1 MLFGLSH
8 APSIRCAQRSA
19 AIATIGLLFIGC
31 GSKKAPPQAP
41 RAPEVG
47 VYTLQA
53 ESVSLTAELAAR
65 TVAYEESDV
74 RPQINGIVR
83 RRLFTEGS
91 LVKAGDVLYEIESQV
106 YAAAVAQAKANLASA
121 EASQIAAKA
130 RAERFTALVDIDAVS
145 KQDQTDAVAAA
156 AQAEAAVQQAR
167 AALAAAQ
174 INLGF
179 TRITAPIS
187 GRIGRSLVTTG
198 ALVTAGQAQPLASI
212 QRLDPMFVDIQQSS
226 TRLLELRR
234 ALSTGGVTPSSAKVT
249 LKLEDGTPYSH
260 PGTLQ
265 FAEASVDPNTG
276 SVTLR
281 ARFPNQEGILL
292 PGMYVR
298 ATVGDGKA
306 PNAIL
311 APQQGVL
318 RDPTGNATAYVLAA
332 DSTVEVRQLTLTRT
346 VGDRWL
352 IASGLNDGDH
362 LIIEGTAKIRAG
374 QKVVPVPALPGA
386 PKIGA
391 SDSTAAVATTT
402 ATTTASTN
410 NTSKSDSATSPKR

>member
-8 APSIRCAQRSA
+8 APSIRCAQRTA
-19 AIATIGLLFIGC
+19 AIVTIGLLFIGC

-41 RAPEVG
+41 KAPEVG
-47 VYTLQA
+47 VFTLQA
-53 ESVSLTAELAAR
+53 EPVSLTSELAAR

-74 RPQINGIVR
+74 RPQINGIIR

-91 LVKAGDVLYEIESQV
+91 LVKAGDVLYEIESQM
-106 YAAAVAQAKANLASA
+106 YGAAVAQAKANLASA

-156 AQAEAAVQQAR
+156 AQAEASVQQNR
-167 AALAAAQ
+167 AALVAAQ
-174 INLGF
+174 VNLGY

-212 QRLDPMFVDIQQSS
+212 QRLDPMFVDVQQSS

-234 ALSTGGVTPSSAKVT
+234 ALSSGGVTPSTAKVT

-260 PGTLQ
+260 SGTLE
-265 FAEASVDPNTG
+265 FAETSVDPSTG

-281 ARFPNQEGILL
+281 ARFPNKEGVLL

-332 DSTVEVRQLTLTRT
+332 DSTVEVRQLTLSRT

-352 IASGLNDGDH
+352 VASGLNSGDR

-374 QKVVPVPALPGA
+374 QKVVPVPAQPGA
-386 PKIGA
+386 TQNGA
-391 SDSTAAVATTT
+391 PDSASAVATAAT
-402 ATTTASTN
+402 APATAN
-410 NTSKSDSATSPKR
+410 NAGKQDSATSPKR